1 MLQSFQP
8 PWWKRAVIYQVY
20 PRSFTDSDGD
30 LPAWS
35 RARTTCAAL
44 AATPSGRHRCIA
56 RPTPALP
63 PQIATTRR
71 SVMSDSVR
79 AGHAAQEVGAEL
91 VGVAGRDVGQRDD
104 AYQALVAIHYRQ
116 AALLQL
122 RHVLRHMVHFLV
134 LEAVAQFP
142 LITSRTGRSA

>member
-30 LPAWS
+30 LPGLV
-35 RARTTCAAL
+35 ARLDHLHRLGGDAL
-44 AATPSGRHRCIA
+44 WPSPVYRS
-56 RPTPALP
+56 PDPALP

-91 VGVAGRDVGQRDD
+91 VGVAGRDVG
-104 AYQALVAIHYRQ
+104 
-116 AALLQL
+116 
-122 RHVLRHMVHFLV
+122 
-134 LEAVAQFP
+134 
-142 LITSRTGRSA
+142 